1 MYFVLSFNDHNFK
14 RAVDA
19 CLAGSQKLSK
29 SKITD
34 LNEAK
39 KFCEEQ
45 IRKDNYQNILFIYHY
60 LFFHFG
66 FRFSKKA
73 DIPSLASIAIIFIVI
88 ILLVYA

>member
-1 MYFVLSFNDHNFK
+1 MILKNKKNILIIIFIAVAMYFVLSFNDHNFK

-45 IRKDNYQNILFIYHY
+45 IKKDN
-60 LFFHFG
+60 
-66 FRFSKKA
+66 
-73 DIPSLASIAIIFIVI
+73 
-88 ILLVYA
+88 

>member
-1 MYFVLSFNDHNFK
+1 MLKNKKNILIVIFIAVAMYFVLSFNDHNFK

-45 IRKDNYQNILFIYHY
+45 IRKDN
-60 LFFHFG
+60 
-66 FRFSKKA
+66 
-73 DIPSLASIAIIFIVI
+73 
-88 ILLVYA
+88 

>member
-1 MYFVLSFNDHNFK
+1 MTIKNMLIVIFIIVGLYVVLDFRDHNFK

-34 LNEAK
+34 LEEAK

-45 IRKDNYQNILFIYHY
+45 IRKE
-60 LFFHFG
+60 
-66 FRFSKKA
+66 K
-73 DIPSLASIAIIFIVI
+73 
-88 ILLVYA
+88 